1 MVCPFTIAI
10 RVGLVLFVAKTL
22 YDAVCTYQQNTASK
36 CVKGNGDGDKQK
48 PSNASSRTAATA
60 V

>member
-10 RVGLVLFVAKTL
+10 RVGLVLFLAKAL

-36 CVKGNGDGDKQK
+36 RVKGNGDGDKQT
-48 PSNASSRTAATA
+48 PSSASSRAAA
-60 V
+60 AAA